1 MTLPK
6 QTMDLLLL
14 LFDKSK
20 FLKTKKTHIL
30 QLFCNHL
37 QYANNVDKEYE
48 EKNGV
53 GFARQS

>member
-1 MTLPK
+1 
-6 QTMDLLLL
+6 MDLLLL